1 MLKVVRTE
9 LADEDLLEIWFYIGA
24 DDLDA
29 ADRVIDRID
38 QRCESLAQNPE
49 MGTERPDL
57 MPGMRYLVEGNYLIF
72 YRVRSDFIEILRILN
87 GTRNLPQIF

>member
-38 QRCESLAQNPE
+38 QRCESLAKNPE

>member
-1 MLKVVRTE
+1 MLKVLRTE

-24 DDLDA
+24 DDMDA

-38 QRCESLAQNPE
+38 ARCESLALNPE
-49 MGTERPDL
+49 MGAERPDL

-72 YRVRSDFIEILRILN
+72 YRVRSDFVEILRILN
-87 GTRNLPQIF
+87 GMRNLPQIF